1 MGGDIKTD
9 IEEFNDIFLTIGKI
23 ILNTV
28 GYILFIIGLYFLRK
42 TARLA
47 ILKDFFNTNITK
59 SLMKSGK
66 AILLSGIAMLISFIF
81 YWVNELIE
89 GTISLTINI
98 ETVTTFFLLIVGLF
112 FMLMAKALNKAISWK
127 KENELTI

>member
-28 GYILFIIGLYFLRK
+28 GYILFIIGLSFLRK

-47 ILKDFFNTNITK
+47 ILKDFFNTKITK

-112 FMLMAKALNKAISWK
+112 FMLMAKDLNKAISWK